1 MLTTE
6 GMLIR
11 RCAWHR
17 QYTGRPRL
25 YGVAGWRGLG
35 VAFTDGVCRDC
46 AAKLRGEILHSRAA
60 TQGRRSLGA
69 LLPSLAVAAVAIAAG
84 LLAAR
89 S

>member
-11 RCAWHR
+11 RCAWHP
-17 QYTGRPRL
+17 QYTGRARL

-60 TQGRRSLGA
+60 APGRRSLGA
-69 LLPSLAVAAVAIAAG
+69 LLPSLAVAVVAIAAG